1 MPLIHTCCGIKS
13 AGGKSMW
20 GENEDE
26 EATRASSAA
35 GREKAR
41 PEAHTRCCSILLAW
55 SDGTK
60 RFRTRDMCVHLRLLE
75 SVWSLTS

>member
-1 MPLIHTCCGIKS
+1 MARAAAAPVGVSAVIDDKKRGKCLPLIHTCCGIKS

-20 GENEDE
+20 RENEEE

-41 PEAHTRCCSILLAW
+41 PEAHTRCCNIFLA
-55 SDGTK
+55 
-60 RFRTRDMCVHLRLLE
+60 
-75 SVWSLTS
+75 